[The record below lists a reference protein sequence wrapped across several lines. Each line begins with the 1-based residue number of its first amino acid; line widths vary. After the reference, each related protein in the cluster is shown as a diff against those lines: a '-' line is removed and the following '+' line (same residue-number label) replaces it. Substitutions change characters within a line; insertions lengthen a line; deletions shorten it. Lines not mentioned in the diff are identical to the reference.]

1 MFFLCLFAVFF
12 EQRKKYFGREPI
24 LMKKNYTHIQIRL
37 AEWYKN
43 NKRHMPWRETKDPY
57 KIWLSE
63 IILQQTRVEQGLPYY
78 NRFVIKYKNIK
89 TFAKANE
96 SKILKLWQGL
106 GYYSRARNMHTAA
119 KQVVELHNG
128 IFPANYEEL
137 IKLKGVGEYTA
148 SAIAS
153 IAYGLPHAVCDG
165 NVFRVLSR
173 LYAID
178 TPINSTEGK
187 KVFFHLAQS
196 LLDHRF
202 PSQHNQ
208 AMMELGALVCKPAN
222 PLCGQC
228 PLNTFCKAHL
238 KNAIDKFP
246 VKNNKQKNTV
256 IHLHYFVFDY
266 KGHTYMQTRTGKGIW
281 QGLHD
286 FPYVEYAGKEISPEQ
301 SIQRIQHLL
310 AIDKMEVLKI
320 SHEYKHI
327 LTHRIIMAKF
337 IHCTLRKPLDAKKFS
352 LIKIRK
358 TEINTLSLPRLI
370 EKYYLEELQ

>member
-1 MFFLCLFAVFF
+1 
-12 EQRKKYFGREPI
+12 
-24 LMKKNYTHIQIRL
+24 MKKNHSVIQKQLLR
-37 AEWYKN
+37 WYDA
-43 NKRHMPWRETKDPY
+43 NKRDMPWRQTTDAY

-78 NRFVIKYKNIK
+78 NRFVHKYKNVK
-89 TFAKANE
+89 AFANANE
-96 SKILKLWQGL
+96 SEILKQWQGL

-119 KQVVELHNG
+119 KQVVEWYNG
-128 IFPANYEEL
+128 IFPANYDEL

-173 LYAID
+173 LYSID

-187 KVFFHLAQS
+187 KIFFHLAQS
-196 LLDHRF
+196 LLNHRL

-208 AMMELGALVCKPAN
+208 AMMELGALVCKPTN

-228 PLNTFCKAHL
+228 TVNAFCKAHL
-238 KNAIDKFP
+238 KNTIDKFP
-246 VKNNKQKNTV
+246 AKNKKPKSTV

-266 KGHTYMQTRTGKGIW
+266 KGHTYMQMRTGKSIW

-286 FPYVEYAGKEISPEQ
+286 FPNMEYAGKENSPEQ
-301 SIQRIQHLL
+301 SIQRIQHML
-310 AIDKMEVLKI
+310 AINKMDVIKI

-327 LTHRIIMAKF
+327 LTHRIIIARF
-337 IHCTLRKPLDAKKFS
+337 IHCSLHKPLDTKKYS
-352 LIKIRK
+352 LIKIKK
-358 TEINTLSLPRLI
+358 TSINTLSLPRLI
-370 EKYYLEELQ
+370 EKYYFKEMQ